1 MSLMPG
7 ATVTRDW
14 EIQGNIALSLLPG
27 ASSIMEAI
35 VQGNVEFSLLLA
47 ATVIAEVIFTV
58 EGDIVFSLIPNSVCL
73 PSSAEW
79 EVTGNI
85 LLRLFLS
92 GVEKFEKPEGIY
104 GYGWD
109 PSLHFFQPGEDYNA
123 GQDFGLSKRLLG
135 DGTGRYEYEQ

>member
-1 MSLMPG
+1 MKAVLFNVYVASLVMILSV
-7 ATVTRDW
+7 ATKTCAAVDQKS
-14 EIQGNIALSLLPG
+14 EIVA
-27 ASSIMEAI
+27 
-35 VQGNVEFSLLLA
+35 FSLLLA

-109 PSLHFFQPGEDYNA
+109 PSLHFFQPGEDNNA